1 MMNENGKSQVP
12 QSDFPPLFL
21 LASRSFAPMTEVRFP
36 GVIFWAVD
44 FLVSDLWVYSL
55 SML

>member
-1 MMNENGKSQVP
+1 MMNENGRSQVP

-44 FLVSDLWVYSL
+44 FLVSDL
-55 SML
+55 